1 MAHIFAG
8 GRKMTFEKLD
18 ENTVRCILSEDDMIE
33 HGLRVEDFF
42 LNKDKARSFLEGVV
56 KQAQDEVGYETTGD
70 TLAMQVMPLPHN
82 RLSITFS
89 EKSDHALQS
98 MLGHLR
104 SAIDELA
111 EEDVDVM
118 MDQICQSAAET
129 SEDIFK
135 KEKKKKGEKKK
146 SKAKKTFFRVYCFD
160 TFSNLEQFCGSVS
173 KEFNVKSQLYKDAV
187 DEKYYLAIEK
197 GRLSQ
202 KNLEKICYCA
212 TEFATLVSKQ
222 QSYIEYCREQYTC
235 MIKKGAVKVLGSL
248 A

>member
-1 MAHIFAG
+1 
-8 GRKMTFEKLD
+8 MTFEKLD

-42 LNKDKARSFLEGVV
+42 LNKDKARTFLEGVV

-89 EKSDHALQS
+89 EKSEHALQS

-104 SAIDELA
+104 SAIDGLT
-111 EEDVDVM
+111 EDDMDTVM
-118 MDQICQSAAET
+118 NQMCESVEET
-129 SEDIFK
+129 SEEEFK
-135 KEKKKKGEKKK
+135 KVKKKKGEKKK
-146 SKAKKTFFRVYCFD
+146 PKTKKTFFRVYCFD
-160 TFSNLEQFCGSVS
+160 TFSSLEQFCGSVS
-173 KEFNVKSQLYKDAV
+173 AEYNVKSQLYKNVA

-212 TEFATLVSKQ
+212 TEFASLVSKQ
-222 QSYIEYCREQYTC
+222 QSYIEYCKEHYIC
-235 MIKKGAVKVLGSL
+235 MIKKGAVKVLGNL